1 MSKPRDTSTDTS
13 TLTTDTSTS
22 TEQVVPT
29 TETQPISDSFT
40 RTAVTDSSVSD
51 PVIINR

>member
-1 MSKPRDTSTDTS
+1 MSKPTGTSTDTS

-22 TEQVVPT
+22 TEQVVQP

-40 RTAVTDSSVSD
+40 RTAVTDSTVNN